1 LIVEPTIEYGNGRQD
16 NSVELFRR
24 EEFDNPRVTH
34 LPTIQYKEYTSHI
47 YSTTHTHKRH
57 ELNLSAS
64 NFSIAENNHL
74 LFMLFTFSF
83 YSINLSNYNSLFYS
97 FITISVVNSL
107 KTSDTL
113 SATETL
119 SKTLAYALRLDD
131 IQQK

>member
-1 LIVEPTIEYGNGRQD
+1 
-16 NSVELFRR
+16 
-24 EEFDNPRVTH
+24 
-34 LPTIQYKEYTSHI
+34 
-47 YSTTHTHKRH
+47 
-57 ELNLSAS
+57 
-64 NFSIAENNHL
+64 
-74 LFMLFTFSF
+74 MLFTFSF

>member
-1 LIVEPTIEYGNGRQD
+1 LIVEPAIEYGNGRQD

-74 LFMLFTFSF
+74 LSKVF
-83 YSINLSNYNSLFYS
+83 YFLCYL
-97 FITISVVNSL
+97 
-107 KTSDTL
+107 L
-113 SATETL
+113 SAFTQSTFQTTIHSFTHL
-119 SKTLAYALRLDD
+119 SQFL
-131 IQQK
+131 